1 LKLIYKSFNLNYTKK
16 MNITRLPPEIMSM
29 IFLYLQNPEAKLIEN
44 EIKFY
49 EKDTYYEKVHTH
61 DCSKLALLHY
71 LKNYM
76 SFQSYYFHLKM
87 EPCGYHIRKEYYMK
101 GFIIGVVQPSVIQNY
116 L

>member
-1 LKLIYKSFNLNYTKK
+1 

-44 EIKFY
+44 EFKFY
-49 EKDTYYEKVHTH
+49 EKDIYYEQLHIPG
-61 DCSKLALLHY
+61 CSKRAYMLHY

-76 SFQSYYFHLKM
+76 SFPSYYFHLKM

-101 GFIIGVVQPSVIQNY
+101 GFIMGVVQPSVIQN
-116 L
+116 